1 MDEPD
6 RRLLA
11 IVCADIAG
19 YSRLMS
25 EDEDGTFA
33 RLRSLLADVV
43 TPSAARHHGRIVKTM
58 GDGFLAEFGSAIQ
71 AVGFAVE
78 VQRRCK
84 EMGSPLCFRIGIHA
98 GDVIWT
104 NGDVFGDGVNIAARL
119 QEVAEPGGILVSRHV
134 RDHARDRF
142 PFEEAGERRLKNISR
157 PVRTF
162 RVAGQPRPRRHS
174 PPARLLKGR
183 ALPIGLAMVLLLVTG
198 LAAFF
203 LSGPFPWRQEPQGG
217 RPTIAVLPFANRSGD
232 PEQDYFSD
240 GLTENVLTALAR
252 FPHLFVVSRNST
264 FSYKG
269 KVIDLTEVG
278 RTLGV
283 RYALEGSVQKA
294 GDQIR
299 VSAQLSDT
307 RGGAQIWAERYDRPL
322 QEIFAIQDEIA
333 ERIAARLGATIQR
346 AEVAAGLR
354 KPTTDLTA
362 YDYYLR
368 GRSLRQTNRRDK
380 AIEAR
385 TLFEKAVE
393 LDPLFAP
400 AIAELA
406 FSDYREVALR
416 WDPPSREKV
425 LERGLS
431 YAERALA
438 AEPSLPL
445 AHMVMG
451 DLLLRRLSHDEAIRW
466 ARRAVELN
474 PSEAEYH
481 AGLANIL
488 TFAGQVEEAVSLMRR
503 AFVLDPLH
511 PPNYD
516 MYLARALLLDRRFDE
531 ALPHLR
537 DCARRAPDYWP
548 CHLFSAVAYAH
559 LGRAAEARSAIEDLR
574 RNSTVRSIGGFLGT
588 GEYLPGPHRD
598 LIQEGLA
605 NAGLPMD

>member
-33 RLRSLLADVV
+33 QLQSLLTNVV
-43 TPSAARHHGRIVKTM
+43 IPSAASHHGRIVKTM
-58 GDGFLAEFGSAIQ
+58 GDGFLAEFGSTVQ

-84 EMGSPLCFRIGIHA
+84 EMGSPLCFRIGIHV
-98 GDVIWT
+98 GDVIAT

-119 QEVAEPGGILVSRHV
+119 QEAAEPGGILVSRQV

-142 PFEEAGERRLKNISR
+142 PFEEAGERRLKNIPR
-157 PVRTF
+157 PMRTF
-162 RVAGQPRPRRHS
+162 RVAGQPRPPR
-174 PPARLLKGR
+174 PPPPSWLLKGR
-183 ALPIGLAMVLLLVTG
+183 ALPIGLAVVLLITAG

-203 LSGPFPWRQEPQGG
+203 IARQFPERPEPQGG

-232 PEQDYFSD
+232 AAQDYFSD
-240 GLTENVLTALAR
+240 GLTENVLLALAR

-269 KVIDLTEVG
+269 KPIDLTEVG

-294 GDQIR
+294 RDQIR
-299 VSAQLSDT
+299 VAAQLSDT

-333 ERIAARLGATIQR
+333 ERIAARLGATIQK

-385 TLFEKAVE
+385 ILFEKAVE

-416 WDPPSREKV
+416 WDPANREKV

-438 AEPSLPL
+438 ADPALPL

-488 TFAGQVEEAVSLMRR
+488 TFAGQVEEAVSLMQR

-516 MYLARALLLDRRFDE
+516 MYLARALLLHRRFDE

-559 LGRAAEARSAIEDLR
+559 LDRGAEARSTVEDLR
-574 RNSTVRSIGGFLGT
+574 RNSTVRSINGFLGT

-605 NAGLPMD
+605 KAGLPMD